1 MLVSEAPTATDLR
14 DFPLLSIFLQVWYP
28 YETPFSQSDDSLRVK
43 LVNPF
48 IDDAEFIL
56 LFMI

>member
-1 MLVSEAPTATDLR
+1 LSSEAPTATDLR

-28 YETPFSQSDDSLRVK
+28 YKIPFSQSDDPLTVK
-43 LVNPF
+43 LVNLF